1 MKTQITINEF
11 YLDTINENGDKID
24 NDIDLL
30 GEYISEEKHKELCQ
44 LAVDTDNICL
54 TTYESHNGITVCGN
68 EGAFD
73 KEFADDTL
81 LDEVIDYIIAEM
93 KKMMED
99 IVITT
104 TQERLIEVFEENGLT
119 PEQIKKVID
128 ETLKIIQK

>member
-1 MKTQITINEF
+1 MKKMKTKITISE
-11 YLDTINENGDKID
+11 YWMATTDENGDKID

-44 LAVDTDNICL
+44 LAVSTNNICL
-54 TTYESHNGITVCGN
+54 TTYESHNGITICGN
-68 EGAFD
+68 EGDFT
-73 KEFADDTL
+73 KEFANDTL

-104 TQERLIEVFEENGLT
+104 TKERLIEVLTENGLT
-119 PEQIKKVID
+119 PEQIEKVID
-128 ETLKIIQK
+128 ETLK